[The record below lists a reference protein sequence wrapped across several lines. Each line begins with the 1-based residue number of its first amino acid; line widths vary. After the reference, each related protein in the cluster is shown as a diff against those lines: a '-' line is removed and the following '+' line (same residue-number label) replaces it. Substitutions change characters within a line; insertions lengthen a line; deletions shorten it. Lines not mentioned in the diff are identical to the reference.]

1 MGQTISKV
9 IYSHWS
15 KPFKLSNS
23 KAFGFNSLF
32 MFGATALLSILKT
45 KEAGFKTELVTDDE
59 GKKFLIDKLNLPF
72 DSVSLELNEL
82 KHIDEDQWAIGKLKA
97 CSIQT
102 EPFMHQDFDVIW
114 FKRPSKKL
122 LTSETFFQSKEKD
135 SKNFPFYLPYLNH
148 ASKHF
153 KSNSSLFPFLNL
165 SSVDA
170 YNCGVIG
177 FNLPKEKT
185 HIIKEWY
192 KIALDYSEYYKNH
205 ILTFKTDRK
214 KYNNLSSIIFEQQ
227 FIKSICDYYKLDVA
241 LVIKSW
247 QDFEKNEKEIGY
259 THLIG
264 HTKRKKNIE
273 DKVIQR
279 LMKDY
284 PVEFLTL
291 YNTIYCVKN
300 NFTFDKPLQ

>member
-1 MGQTISKV
+1 
-9 IYSHWS
+9 
-15 KPFKLSNS
+15 
-23 KAFGFNSLF
+23 
-32 MFGATALLSILKT
+32 MFGATALLSLLKT

-82 KHIDEDQWAIGKLKA
+82 KYIDEDHWAIGKLKA

-114 FKRPSKKL
+114 FNKPSKKL
-122 LTSETFFQSKEKD
+122 LSSEAFFQSVERDAKQ
-135 SKNFPFYLPYLNH
+135 FPFYVPYLNH
-148 ASKHF
+148 AAEHF
-153 KSNSSLFPFLNL
+153 KSDSPLFPALNF

-192 KIALDYSEYYKNH
+192 KIALDYSEYYENH

-214 KYNNLSSIIFEQQ
+214 NYSNLSSIIFEQQ
-227 FIKSICDYYKLDVA
+227 FIKSISDYYKLNVS
-241 LVIKSW
+241 LVIENW
-247 QDFEKNEKEIGY
+247 NDFNKNEKKIGY

-264 HTKRKKNIE
+264 HCKKLKSVE
-273 DKVIQR
+273 DRIVKR

-291 YNTIYCVKN
+291 YNTIYCPKN